1 MERVDDSR
9 RRAGERA
16 TGGVVVRVR
25 APTMP
30 FEARAVA
37 ELETERGDV
46 GGPRMSAAAAGLG
59 DAKRVEGEFG
69 IAAKRAR
76 GVRPPTAG
84 ASVDARRR
92 TREASRGVAVARAVW
107 VSAVVFVGR
116 VAVER
121 GGNARGG

>member
-9 RRAGERA
+9 QRAGERA
-16 TGGVVVRVR
+16 EGGVVVRVR

-46 GGPRMSAAAAGLG
+46 GGFEDVRGGDDG

-69 IAAKRAR
+69 IAAKRATAYVHQPR
-76 GVRPPTAG
+76 GARWTRG
-84 ASVDARRR
+84 GGRGRRR
-92 TREASRGVAVARAVW
+92 AEFAVARAVW